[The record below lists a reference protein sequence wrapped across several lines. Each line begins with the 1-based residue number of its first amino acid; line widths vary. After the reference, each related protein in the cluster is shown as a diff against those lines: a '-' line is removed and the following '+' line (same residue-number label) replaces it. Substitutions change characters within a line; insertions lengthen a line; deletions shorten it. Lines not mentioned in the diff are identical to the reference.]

1 MISRT
6 LVPVDVRPPSA
17 EQLRKPARRLTT
29 YMDERTV
36 VPPELSDAPPL
47 DGKSSIPEHL
57 PLGVLVDRT
66 LVPRGMPAKP
76 MERSQNG
83 DEHVS
88 IAVLDERVVVP
99 AYVERADEEEIQE
112 FVKPPQMTA
121 ALREVVEPD
130 IFITGDPNLLV
141 AGEAKHNPKN
151 DAMVRAMSVVLHI
164 ALVVFIVF
172 APKIFPSHAPTQAEL
187 ELARKQL
194 TWIPY
199 LPSEAP
205 RPAPRPA
212 APAVRISP
220 RVLEKV
226 SPPVEKPAIVAPPE
240 PKAEQPAPELPSKPV
255 PSVPV
260 NPTPAPSPTQTAPAQ
275 PSGIEPIRPA
285 QPSPNKYNFNLQSQ
299 SPGRQLQSQ
308 IDDAMKGQRGP
319 VYGPPDSGVQGGR
332 PGGTGH
338 GPGMQG
344 GASILSPTDGVDFNS
359 YLQRLVAAVRRNWF
373 SVMPESAYMGE
384 KGIVQ
389 ITFRINQDGSVPPP
403 DPTLERTSGREPL
416 DNAAMSSI
424 RMSNPFE
431 PLPPEWVAIESAK
444 RPGQKPVLEL
454 RFIYF
459 YNLPVDYSQ

>member
-1 MISRT
+1 
-6 LVPVDVRPPSA
+6 
-17 EQLRKPARRLTT
+17 
-29 YMDERTV
+29 MDERTV

-83 DEHVS
+83 DERVS

-112 FVKPPQMTA
+112 FGKPREMTPE
-121 ALREVVEPD
+121 LRQVVEPD

-151 DAMVRAMSVVLHI
+151 DAMVRAMSLVLHI
-164 ALVVFIVF
+164 ALVVFIIL
-172 APKIFPSHAPTQAEL
+172 APKIFPTHVPTQAEL

-205 RPAPRPA
+205 RPAPRPS
-212 APAVRISP
+212 APAVHINP

-226 SPPVEKPAIVAPPE
+226 APPVEKPAIVAPPE
-240 PKAEQPAPELPSKPV
+240 PKPEQPARELPSKPV
-255 PSVPV
+255 PTVPV
-260 NPTPAPSPTQTAPAQ
+260 NPTPAPPPTETAPAQPQ

-285 QPSPNKYNFNLQSQ
+285 QPTPNHLNLNLPSQ
-299 SPGRQLQSQ
+299 SPGRELQSQ
-308 IDDAMKGQRGP
+308 IQDAIQNHRGG
-319 VYGPPDSGVQGGR
+319 VYSAPDSGGLGGR

-338 GPGMQG
+338 GPGVHG
-344 GASILSPTDGVDFNS
+344 GVSILSPTDGVDFSS
-359 YLQRLVAAVRRNWF
+359 YIQRLLAVVDRNWR

-389 ITFRINQDGSVPPP
+389 ITFRIYQDGSVHTP

-424 RMSNPFE
+424 RMSSPFE
-431 PLPPEWVAIESAK
+431 PLPSEWVAIESSK
-444 RPGQKPVLEL
+444 HPGQKPTLEL

>member
-6 LVPVDVRPPSA
+6 LVPVDVRRPSA
-17 EQLRKPARRLTT
+17 EQLAKPARRLTT

-76 MERSQNG
+76 MERSRNG

-99 AYVERADEEEIQE
+99 AYVERAAKEAIRE
-112 FVKPPQMTA
+112 FAKPPEMTPE
-121 ALREVVEPD
+121 LREVVEPD

-151 DAMVRAMSVVLHI
+151 DAMVRAMSVALHM
-164 ALVVFIVF
+164 ALVTFIVF
-172 APKIFPSHAPTQAEL
+172 APKIFPPHVPTQAEL

-205 RPAPRPA
+205 RPAPRPP

-220 RVLEKV
+220 KVLEKV
-226 SPPVEKPAIVAPPE
+226 TPPVEKSAIVAPPE
-240 PKAEQPAPELPSKPV
+240 PKPEQPARELPSAPMARV
-255 PSVPV
+255 PA
-260 NPTPAPSPTQTAPAQ
+260 NPTPAPAQTAPAEQ
-275 PSGIEPIRPA
+275 PSGIEPIRPS
-285 QPSPNKYNFNLQSQ
+285 QPSPNRPNLNLPSQ
-299 SPGRQLQSQ
+299 SPGRELQSQ
-308 IDDAMKGQRGP
+308 IQDAINHR
-319 VYGPPDSGVQGGR
+319 
-332 PGGTGH
+332 GGTYTAPSSGGGGSTGRGLGR

-344 GASILSPTDGVDFNS
+344 GVSILSPTDGVDFNS
-359 YLQRLVAAVRRNWF
+359 YLQRLVATVRRNWY

-389 ITFRINQDGSVPPP
+389 ITFRINQDGSVPAP

-431 PLPPEWVAIESAK
+431 PLPSQYK
-444 RPGQKPVLEL
+444 RPYLEL